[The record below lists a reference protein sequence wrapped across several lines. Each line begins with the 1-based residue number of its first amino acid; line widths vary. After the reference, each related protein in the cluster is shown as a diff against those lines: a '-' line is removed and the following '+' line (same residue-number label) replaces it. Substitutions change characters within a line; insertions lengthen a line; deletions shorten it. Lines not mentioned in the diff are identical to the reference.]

1 MEETKLGIKFLGES
15 KINGKCIKTIE
26 GGFGEGQ
33 KVILVSDVAE
43 LHGVEVRVINQ
54 MIERNKDKYTGNDI
68 IDLCEENFKITA
80 SDLGLIKSNRQKHC
94 YILSQ
99 RGYIKLVS
107 SMSNDNQKKWEIM
120 NQIIE
125 EYFTMREV
133 LQQISPED
141 VLLLNIAKAPS
152 IEQQMVAVGDYGRFK
167 LEQGR
172 EEQRA
177 KDAHKVKIV
186 DERYDKGNKITIT
199 DVTKTYNL
207 KTGQL
212 MYWAR
217 ENGYIRKDGK
227 DVNKKGDKYFK
238 TYETEFKDKNGVVRT
253 VKNIGVTA
261 EGSKLIEDNLEEIK
275 NSKCRRT
282 KDKII
287 GIAKKNK

>member
-43 LHGVEVRVINQ
+43 LHGIEVKVINQ

-68 IDLCEENFKITA
+68 IDLCEENFKVTA

-125 EYFTMREV
+125 
-133 LQQISPED
+133 
-141 VLLLNIAKAPS
+141 
-152 IEQQMVAVGDYGRFK
+152 
-167 LEQGR
+167 
-172 EEQRA
+172 
-177 KDAHKVKIV
+177 
-186 DERYDKGNKITIT
+186 KGNK
-199 DVTKTYNL
+199 L
-207 KTGQL
+207 K
-212 MYWAR
+212 
-217 ENGYIRKDGK
+217 
-227 DVNKKGDKYFK
+227 
-238 TYETEFKDKNGVVRT
+238 
-253 VKNIGVTA
+253 
-261 EGSKLIEDNLEEIK
+261 
-275 NSKCRRT
+275 
-282 KDKII
+282 
-287 GIAKKNK
+287 